1 MVNQINTTLPF
12 HGSLESRQGGRTEN
26 QDSCGFSDTVHGLLV
41 IVCDG
46 MGGGPG
52 GKTASLLATQTIVDV
67 VRNNA
72 QAEDRGEL
80 LKDAILQAH
89 DALLQVQQETPALRG
104 MGTTVVALLINKVS
118 AIVAHVGDSRLYKLR
133 DGNKVYR
140 TKDHSMVGELVRKK
154 MLTEEQAR
162 LSAQSNIITRALGTN
177 HECKVDI
184 EEIAF
189 EKGDRFVLCSDGI
202 WGAFPESDLV
212 KMLSDKKPVPTV
224 VEKVAMDTDEVGK
237 NNGGHH
243 DNLTVAIV
251 QTEIKSKKKE
261 KMTKLSK
268 QIIGIL
274 ILLVLT
280 CIGLNVYQY
289 NKNKSVD
296 KLNLQINDMQSLL
309 EKKDALIQDLHDT
322 INNKNHALD
331 ILKADVK
338 VAEAGKKVAEATAEV
353 EKAKAS
359 AEAARAEAQ
368 QVSSKTGATANTR
381 TTTTATTTTTSSNS
395 RAVKNN
401 TSVSEAIEIIIDKL
415 NQLRKISEKRE
426 DVAKN
431 AAPQKNKI
439 RVDIINDLITLQNN
453 KLSKKANEIS
463 KIKAALNTSDSKV
476 IILKVDKDGSST
488 EAAKKA
494 IDKVISMVEKLKGTK

>member
-67 VRNNA
+67 VRNNS

-359 AEAARAEAQ
+359 AEVARAEAQ
-368 QVSSKTGATANTR
+368 QASSKTGATTSTG
-381 TTTTATTTTTSSNS
+381 TTTTATTTSSSN
-395 RAVKNN
+395 RVVKNS
-401 TSVSEAIEIIIDKL
+401 TSISDAIEIIIDKL
-415 NQLRKISEKRE
+415 NQLKKITEKKE
-426 DVAKN
+426 DVAKH
-431 AAPQKNKI
+431 AAPQKDKI
-439 RVDIINDLITLQNN
+439 RVDVINDLVTLQKY
-453 KLSKKANEIS
+453 KLSNKASELTQ
-463 KIKAALNTSDSKV
+463 IKAALNTSDYRV

-494 IDKVISMVEKLKGTK
+494 IDKVIKMVEKLKGTK